1 MKIVVKQFKLPM
13 LVQKI
18 VSSEPRGLGG
28 QTRTLLYKA
37 IKSLIDVA
45 SKPVNALTEL
55 YDMPQS
61 HALHILKVLV
71 HDSSLSFD
79 IVQYCD
85 KILICCV
92 NCFSSNSWS
101 IR

>member
-1 MKIVVKQFKLPM
+1 MI
-13 LVQKI
+13 
-18 VSSEPRGLGG
+18 
-28 QTRTLLYKA
+28 A
-37 IKSLIDVA
+37 
-45 SKPVNALTEL
+45 EL

-85 KILICCV
+85 EILICCV
-92 NCFSSNSWS
+92 KSFSSESWS
-101 IR
+101 IRFELELRNMIMNMVPGKHNWEF